1 MQITKKSSNHMLQN
15 NNGAQISKNVEE
27 FWNIE
32 SYNANKTSILI
43 FYYL

>member
-1 MQITKKSSNHMLQN
+1 MLQN
-15 NNGAQISKNVEE
+15 NHGAQISKNVEE

-43 FYYL
+43 FYHL